1 MAAPQCSRQHGSTT
15 VCVPAFAQTA
25 FATLTSPRALGSVEE
40 EEEFVRLGSSGKD
53 TPNKRAY
60 PPFAQQILAFLMN
73 QGPVGSIQASPIMQQ
88 PCGTD
93 TNRDGIGAAAVLRS
107 VSAETYES

>member
-1 MAAPQCSRQHGSTT
+1 
-15 VCVPAFAQTA
+15 
-25 FATLTSPRALGSVEE
+25 LEE
-40 EEEFVRLGSSGKD
+40 EEGSVRLGSSGKD

-60 PPFAQQILAFLMN
+60 PSFAQHILAFLMN
-73 QGPVGSIQASPIMQQ
+73 QGPVGSIQASSILQQ

-93 TNRDGIGAAAVLRS
+93 TNRDDIGAAAVLRS